1 VAVPEWSLS
10 YINQHGQPRDLQVLT
25 CIASMINLHNKSVT
39 ASVADIS
46 KVANTSRETVKRSL
60 KWLEDHN
67 LITVVGSKPP
77 KPNTYTIHYT
87 QQIIGS
93 PMTQYRVTDDPV
105 SGSLMTPLT
114 TPNRVT
120 DDPFKTI
127 ELPAC
132 GNNLDSPR
140 VIVLLNKEST
150 EVLQKANGVDDKVDT
165 MILGADPNETKPSD
179 DAPKRKTRPE
189 VNPLVNYFV
198 YHPKSIMNSAY
209 SFQDVQ
215 ILRRTIRLLLDAGLT
230 RPSIANMIDKF
241 FSTENLRSAD
251 SPIRMFSSKSVQQSL
266 MDKIETS
273 LDENT
278 SPVLTLML
286 NDFNRGDLELPWD
299 SATDEYL
306 RKIVILVGMDVCYR
320 YPEIV
325 ARLIESSTDISGKD
339 FKEKL
344 SALNS
349 LVKWHLGEEECDNE
363 KLISTLSGTT
373 LPKELL
379 ATSRSNLRPAADT
392 IISAIYNYRRG
403 SYGS

>member
-1 VAVPEWSLS
+1 
-10 YINQHGQPRDLQVLT
+10 
-25 CIASMINLHNKSVT
+25 
-39 ASVADIS
+39 
-46 KVANTSRETVKRSL
+46 
-60 KWLEDHN
+60 
-67 LITVVGSKPP
+67 
-77 KPNTYTIHYT
+77 
-87 QQIIGS
+87 
-93 PMTQYRVTDDPV
+93 
-105 SGSLMTPLT
+105 
-114 TPNRVT
+114 
-120 DDPFKTI
+120 
-127 ELPAC
+127 
-132 GNNLDSPR
+132 
-140 VIVLLNKEST
+140 
-150 EVLQKANGVDDKVDT
+150 
-165 MILGADPNETKPSD
+165 MILGADPTETKPSD
-179 DAPKRKTRPE
+179 DTPKRKTRPE

-241 FSTENLRSAD
+241 FSTENIRSAD

-306 RKIVILVGMDVCYR
+306 RKIVILVGMDV
-320 YPEIV
+320 
-325 ARLIESSTDISGKD
+325 
-339 FKEKL
+339 
-344 SALNS
+344 
-349 LVKWHLGEEECDNE
+349 KWHLGEEECDNE